1 MDNQS
6 EILTSLGKFSKHYE
20 NFPVASFLIP
30 HNKKNVIRLIYWFA
44 RTADD
49 FADEGNI
56 SPEQRMILLNEF
68 ENEFLVSLKNQSKII
83 YLNLLSKEIKLNNL
97 DSNLFLNLLSA
108 FKQDIVKSRYNHFSE
123 ILDYCTRSANPIGR
137 LLLQLFG
144 YQSNEIF
151 SLSDKICT
159 SLQLINFIQDT
170 KIDISRNRLYYP
182 LDELVSY
189 KVSESD
195 LLNLKMNDDLKK
207 LIKFNVD
214 RAREIMNQGKELTK
228 KLKGKFTVEIR
239 WTILGGEEILKKI
252 EKIDF
257 NVVAIRPTISKL
269 DYIKIF
275 IRSLFKL

>member
-1 MDNQS
+1 MNKS
-6 EILTSLGKFSKHYE
+6 ILNNVELGKFSKHYE

-123 ILDYCTRSANPIGR
+123 VLDYCTRSANPIGR

>member
-1 MDNQS
+1 MS
-6 EILTSLGKFSKHYE
+6 KYILNNVELGKFSKHYE

-68 ENEFLVSLKNQSKII
+68 ENEFLLSLKNQSKII

-108 FKQDIVKSRYNHFSE
+108 FKQDVVKSRYIHFDE
-123 ILDYCTRSANPIGR
+123 VLDYCTRSANPIGR

-170 KIDISRNRLYYP
+170 KVDIPRNRLYYP
-182 LDELVSY
+182 LDELESY

-195 LLNLKMNDDLKK
+195 LLNLRMNDNIKR

-214 RAREIMNQGKELTK
+214 RAKEIMNQGKELTK
-228 KLKGKFTVEIR
+228 KLKGKFAVEVR

-252 EKIDF
+252 EKIDY

-269 DYIKIF
+269 DYAKIF

>member
-1 MDNQS
+1 MNKS
-6 EILTSLGKFSKHYE
+6 ILNNVELGKFSKHYE

-108 FKQDIVKSRYNHFSE
+108 FKQDIVKLRYNHFSE
-123 ILDYCTRSANPIGR
+123 VLDYCTRSANPIGR

>member
-1 MDNQS
+1 LS
-6 EILTSLGKFSKHYE
+6 KSILNNVELGKFSKHYE

-68 ENEFLVSLKNQSKII
+68 ENEFLLSLENQSKII

-108 FKQDIVKSRYNHFSE
+108 FKQDVFKSRYNNFSE
-123 ILDYCTRSANPIGR
+123 VLDYCTRSANPIGR

-151 SLSDKICT
+151 ILSDKICT

-182 LDELVSY
+182 LDELESY

-195 LLNLKMNDDLKK
+195 LLNLKKNDKIKK

-214 RAREIMNQGKELTK
+214 RARDIMNQGKELTK
-228 KLKGKFTVEIR
+228 NLKGRFAVEIR

-252 EKIDF
+252 EKIDY
-257 NVVAIRPTISKL
+257 NVLAIRPTISKL
-269 DYIKIF
+269 DYAKIF

>member
-1 MDNQS
+1 LNKS
-6 EILTSLGKFSKHYE
+6 ILNNVELGKFSKHYE
-20 NFPVASFLIP
+20 NFPVVSFLIP

-144 YQSNEIF
+144 YQSNKIF

-269 DYIKIF
+269 DYAKIF

>member
-1 MDNQS
+1 LNISFQINS
-6 EILTSLGKFSKHYE
+6 ELGKFSKHYE

-30 HNKKNVIRLIYWFA
+30 NKKRNVIRLIYWFA

-49 FADEGNI
+49 FADEGNL
-56 SPEQRMILLNEF
+56 SPEKRMILLNEF
-68 ENEFLVSLKNQSKII
+68 ENEFLLSLTSQSKIN
-83 YLNLLSKEIKLNNL
+83 YLNLLSNEIKLINL
-97 DSNLFLNLLSA
+97 DSDLFLKLLSA
-108 FKQDIVKSRYNHFSE
+108 FKQDVVKSRYVHFDE
-123 ILDYCTRSANPIGR
+123 VLDYCSRSANPIGR

-144 YQSNEIF
+144 YESNEIF

-182 LDELVSY
+182 IDELENF

-195 LLNLKMNDDLKK
+195 LLYLKMNDNIKR

-214 RAREIMNQGKELTK
+214 RARDIMNQGKELTK
-228 KLKGKFTVEIR
+228 KLKGKFAVEIR

-252 EKIDF
+252 AKIDY

-269 DYIKIF
+269 DYVKIF
-275 IRSLFKL
+275 IRSLLKL